1 MSLNRGFGTRE
12 NWVEFVL
19 RNARQPC
26 VASRARQQ
34 GGPGDQLGGYQM
46 GAQIEAFHDREYGP
60 RPLSGP
66 DVLKNLREIH
76 NPAALSR
83 FGGEST
89 ARRIVELIHT
99 PL

>member
-1 MSLNRGFGTRE
+1 MTESTDPDLYPGT
-12 NWVEFVL
+12 
-19 RNARQPC
+19 
-26 VASRARQQ
+26 
-34 GGPGDQLGGYQM
+34 
-46 GAQIEAFHDREYGP
+46 
-60 RPLSGP
+60 
-66 DVLKNLREIH
+66 DVRKNLREIH